1 MVPLTSR
8 WFLFTVKV
16 VLFFRAS
23 GIIGVKYSMIPFF
36 LKIREM
42 DNYSMYYSDPI
53 AKQHQIIQKFMENRQ
68 QRIEND
74 VPVLDVDFTKYK
86 N

>member
-1 MVPLTSR
+1 
-8 WFLFTVKV
+8 
-16 VLFFRAS
+16 
-23 GIIGVKYSMIPFF
+23 
-36 LKIREM
+36 M

-53 AKQHQIIQKFMENRQ
+53 ANQYQIIQKFMENRQ

-74 VPVLDVDFTKYK
+74 VPVLDVDFTKYI